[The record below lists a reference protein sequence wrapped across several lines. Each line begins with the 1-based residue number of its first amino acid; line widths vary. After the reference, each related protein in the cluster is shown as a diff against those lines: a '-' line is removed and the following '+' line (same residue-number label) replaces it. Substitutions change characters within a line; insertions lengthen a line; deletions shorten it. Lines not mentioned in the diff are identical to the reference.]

1 MDKLPYTINDLRKAV
16 QRKHIFWTEHSD
28 EKMLEREIRKQE
40 VRECIINGEIIEKY
54 YDDAP
59 FPSCLVF
66 GKTINGRHIHTCCSY
81 YNDAIYIITA
91 YEPNLFKWNTDFK
104 TRRSSD

>member
-1 MDKLPYTINDLRKAV
+1 MDKLPYTINDLRKAI
-16 QRKHIFWTEHSD
+16 QQKRIFWTEHSD

-40 VRECIINGEIIEKY
+40 VRECIINGEVIEE
-54 YDDAP
+54 YDDDTP

-66 GKTINGRHIHTCCSY
+66 GKTINGRNLHACCSY
-81 YNDAIYIITA
+81 CNGAIYIITA
-91 YEPNLFKWNTDFK
+91 YEPNLLKWNDDFK